1 MKVKLMSE
9 MRASAPIAQVV
20 ADMKSEA
27 MLLERSGAKALAD
40 SKRFDAERIA
50 AACPDAMTWLNES
63 EACLRSGWTLNRVR
77 RHAAQYE
84 TAGTARRLGKRG
96 QWQLLAVIVP
106 QRLATSLMVLAAEQ
120 AAAS

>member
-1 MKVKLMSE
+1 MSMKLVNALK
-9 MRASAPIAQVV
+9 APSPLAQLV
-20 ADMKSEA
+20 ADLRGEA
-27 MLLERSGAKALAD
+27 AVLERSGARELAEA
-40 SKRFDAERIA
+40 KRRDAQRVADA
-50 AACPDAMTWLNES
+50 APDLMVWLSES

-77 RHAAQYE
+77 RHAGQYE

>member
-1 MKVKLMSE
+1 MRMKLHTALKDP
-9 MRASAPIAQVV
+9 APLAQLV
-20 ADMKSEA
+20 ADMRGEA
-27 MLLERSGAKALAD
+27 AVLERSGAGELAEA
-40 SKRFDAERIA
+40 KRRDAQRVAE
-50 AACPDAMTWLNES
+50 ACPDVMTWLNES